1 VQGRTAQPPWLV
13 CGDPLEPRILISV
26 RGRCGLSPVATHLT
40 TFPQLAI
47 SHQRRLWFLVSSMN
61 SQ

>member
-1 VQGRTAQPPWLV
+1 V
-13 CGDPLEPRILISV
+13 GDPFEPRILILQCAAL
-26 RGRCGLSPVATHLT
+26 RALSRWRRTLT
-40 TFPQLAI
+40 MFPQLAI